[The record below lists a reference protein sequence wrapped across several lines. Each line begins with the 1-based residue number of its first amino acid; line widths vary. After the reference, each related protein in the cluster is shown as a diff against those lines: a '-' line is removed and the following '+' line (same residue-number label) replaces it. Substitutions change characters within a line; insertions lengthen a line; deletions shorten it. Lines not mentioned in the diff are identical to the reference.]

1 MKCHI
6 PFHRKLKFILPNYNF
21 KQITQIYSISVT
33 IVYLN
38 HSAIPSSL
46 FREKY
51 IFEYY
56 VNTTHFFQADDI
68 SVSASI

>member
-6 PFHRKLKFILPNYNF
+6 PFHNF
-21 KQITQIYSISVT
+21 KQIIQIYSISVT